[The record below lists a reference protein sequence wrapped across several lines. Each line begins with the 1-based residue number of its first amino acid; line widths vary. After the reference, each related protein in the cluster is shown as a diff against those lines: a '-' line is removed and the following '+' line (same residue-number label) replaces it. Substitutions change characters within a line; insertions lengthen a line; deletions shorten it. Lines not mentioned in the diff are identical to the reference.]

1 MQRYKSAFYAPLIA
15 DWRNYGQWLEDGG
28 LTVTQ
33 RANKLWRETL
43 KQYTA
48 PAHDAAVI
56 EELTSFVARRKG
68 EGGAGPV
75 S

>member
-1 MQRYKSAFYAPLIA
+1 MQRYKSAFYTPLLS

-33 RANKLWRETL
+33 RANKRWHETL
-43 KQYTA
+43 DRFSA
-48 PAHDAAVI
+48 PARDPAKI
-56 EELTSFVARRKG
+56 EALTSFAARRKV